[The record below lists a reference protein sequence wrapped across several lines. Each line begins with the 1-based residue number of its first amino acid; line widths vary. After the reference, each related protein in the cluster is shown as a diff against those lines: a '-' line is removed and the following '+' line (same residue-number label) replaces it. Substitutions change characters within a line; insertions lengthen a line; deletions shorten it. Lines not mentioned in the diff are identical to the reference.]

1 MLGTGDGKLTTVL
14 NVDAEEASC
23 FAVTQALQKAG
34 LAVREAGNAAALDGA
49 AGEADLILLNLDLPD
64 TDPAEVCRRLK
75 SDPATAPIP
84 VLFLSRDGQD
94 AARRVAGLEA
104 GAEGC
109 LCHPA
114 PDEVV
119 AHVKTLLR
127 AKRAERRLREAGDRS
142 GRLQGLPAAL
152 SQAGPS
158 GQGGGPLL
166 APGMAVLG
174 ADAGCVTLLSDDRH
188 ELVLLR
194 TAGAVPDAAAKWHRF
209 PLEAP
214 SPLAEALRERKVV
227 VLETFAERLARYPAL
242 EGVLACRG
250 DGAVV
255 ALPMVVR
262 GEGVGSLGWGWPAD
276 R

>member
-14 NVDAEEASC
+14 NVDAEEASR

-49 AGEADLILLNLDLPD
+49 AGEADLILLNLDVPD

-109 LCHPA
+109 LSHPT

-119 AHVKTLLR
+119 ANGNVLLR
-127 AKRAERRLREAGDRS
+127 AKRAEQSLREAANRS
-142 GRLQGLPAAL
+142 TRLQALAAAL
-152 SQAGPS
+152 SQA
-158 GQGGGPLL
+158 
-166 APGMAVLG
+166 
-174 ADAGCVTLLSDDRH
+174 VT
-188 ELVLLR
+188 
-194 TAGAVPDAAAKWHRF
+194 
-209 PLEAP
+209 
-214 SPLAEALRERKVV
+214 AE
-227 VLETFAERLARYPAL
+227 
-242 EGVLACRG
+242 
-250 DGAVV
+250 
-255 ALPMVVR
+255 
-262 GEGVGSLGWGWPAD
+262 
-276 R
+276 